1 MKITTKKE
9 KTDRSEFLK
18 ALKAIPGVMVDEDGK
33 ITYNGR
39 EVKSISINGRAYSV
53 DPE

>member
-9 KTDRSEFLK
+9 KFLK
-18 ALKAIPGVMVDEDGK
+18 ALKALPGVMVDEDGK
-33 ITYNGR
+33 ITVNGR
-39 EVKSISINGRAYSV
+39 AVKSISINGRAYSV